1 MLQISASALSDIR
14 VRAEASYP
22 YECCGA
28 LLGAIDEG
36 SVTDEAGQPINAV
49 RRVVETLPIVNEA
62 EVARLID
69 RFVIEPEQYL
79 AADRAAR
86 AKHLD
91 IVGFYHS
98 HPNDTSRPSE
108 FDREH
113 ALPNWSYIIVAVAK
127 EDGAPRSG
135 TLQSWELSHD
145 REVFAEEPI
154 EAIES
159 PESPEPIIEAPSPKG
174 N

>member
-1 MLQISASALSDIR
+1 MLQINASALDEIR
-14 VRAEASYP
+14 ARAEQSFP

-28 LLGAIDEG
+28 LLGISDEG
-36 SVTDEAGQPINAV
+36 SLTDEAGNPVSSSRWVSEI
-49 RRVVETLPIVNEA
+49 LPIINEA

-113 ALPNWSYIIVAVAK
+113 ALPNWSYIIVAVA
-127 EDGAPRSG
+127 EVGGAPRSG
-135 TLQSWELSHD
+135 TLQSWELSQD

-154 EAIES
+154 V
-159 PESPEPIIEAPSPKG
+159 EPALAPQDRPPQY
-174 N
+174 